1 MTTPASSRDHCSR
14 RGDLAAPCSVCGAKE
29 FNICQPLDPARQ
41 ASLYARAVRLHWAR
55 REPVFAAGQPA
66 RHVYNLTEG
75 MVALSRSLADGR
87 RQIFGFLL
95 PGDFIGLEAGDAYG
109 CDAETLS
116 DAKACRFDRATFDAF
131 LRDNPDVALG
141 LVRAASSELA
151 QARQHELLLGRKTAV
166 ERVAS
171 FLLDLRNRAGER
183 HLRTQPLS
191 LPMTRSEIADY
202 TGLTIETV
210 SRVFGRLKSQ
220 GTIDLADAMSVR
232 VLDEAR
238 LRRLSEGAD

>member
-1 MTTPASSRDHCSR
+1 MTVPASSRGHCSR
-14 RGDLAAPCSVCGAKE
+14 HADLAAPCGVCGAKE
-29 FNICQPLDPARQ
+29 FNVCQPLDPAQQ

-66 RHVYNLTEG
+66 RFVYNLTEG

-87 RQIFGFLL
+87 RQVFGFLL
-95 PGDFIGLEAGDAYG
+95 PGDFIGLEAGDTYG

-131 LRDNPDVALG
+131 LRDNPEAALG
-141 LVRAASSELA
+141 LVRAASSDLA

-171 FLLDLRNRAGER
+171 FLIDLRNRAGER
-183 HLRTQPLS
+183 HLRTQPLP
-191 LPMTRSEIADY
+191 LPMTRREIADY

-210 SRVFGRLKSQ
+210 SRTLSRLKSQ
-220 GTIDLADAMSVR
+220 KAIDLVGAAAVR
-232 VLDEAR
+232 VLDEVR
-238 LRRLSEGAD
+238 LKRLSEGAD